1 MQNIIRFSFVL
12 LLSCLLVCCKKDK
25 QDKDPDALIDPADA
39 TALSG
44 VVVMPTGSQ
53 RVNGTLPNASGS
65 LQTPAVT
72 AVIQDVTTSNGATVP
87 FLYTYRNAVNNL
99 RGFYVQIQGAN
110 YYFNV
115 PYTGNSTSSGE
126 INFPMGIPANVDQGE
141 FCLVFSVYDAS
152 GNVSNATTV
161 CADVLR
167 LGTGSLQVSLSW
179 NTATDQDLWVTDP
192 SGTRIYYANKS
203 SLTGGRLDRDD
214 VDGYGPEN
222 IFWLEN
228 APDGE
233 YRVQVNDYDRTTTP
247 NSCFVSITA
256 PGKSKSFTITTQ
268 NGSTAEVVT
277 IRKTGNNYE
286 F

>member
-1 MQNIIRFSFVL
+1 MNIIRFSFIL
-12 LLSCLLVCCKKDK
+12 LLGGLLASCGKDK
-25 QDKDPDALIDPADA
+25 PSKDPDALIDPADA

-53 RVNGTLPNASGS
+53 RVNGSIPAPTGN
-65 LQTPAVT
+65 LQTPSIT
-72 AVIQDVTTSNGATVP
+72 AVIQEVTTSNGATVP
-87 FLYTYRNAVNNL
+87 FLYTYSNAVNNL
-99 RGFYVQIQGAN
+99 RGFYVQIEGAN

-115 PYTGNSTSSGE
+115 PYSGNSTSSGQ
-126 INFPMGIPANVDQGE
+126 INFPMGLPANVDRGE
-141 FCLVFSVYDAS
+141 FCLIFSVYDAS
-152 GNVSNATTV
+152 GNISNSTRV

-192 SGTRIYYANKS
+192 SGTRIYYANTRS
-203 SLTGGRLDRDD
+203 ETGGELDRDD
-214 VDGYGPEN
+214 LDGFGPEN

-233 YRVQVNDYDRTTTP
+233 YRVQVNDYRRTSSL
-247 NSCFVSITA
+247 NSCFVTVTA
-256 PGKSKSFTITTQ
+256 PGKSKSFTVTTQ
-268 NGSTAEVVT
+268 YGSTVDVVT
-277 IRKTGNNYE
+277 IRKTGNSYE